1 MISIHILPNISRS
14 KSNQNMKFSEFIE
27 HNRNIFLKNHTQN
40 VLEKVVGDPFIKNT
54 KLSISLDQQSEM
66 FENLLLLYFQVE
78 VYQNILKLRC

>member
-1 MISIHILPNISRS
+1 MLPNISRS

-40 VLEKVVGDPFIKNT
+40 VFEKVVGDPFIKKT
-54 KLSISLDQQSEM
+54 KLNISLDQQSEM